1 MLFCRSKIDIFF
13 AEYEAFKKEILHLKN
28 ILQNQWILYFSN
40 SEISAY
46 CVGSFHSAI
55 LHLKNDSL
63 FCKNNP
69 TQKPQPYREHS

>member
-28 ILQNQWILYFSN
+28 ILQNQWILFFPRLVLL
-40 SEISAY
+40 Y
-46 CVGSFHSAI
+46 CGLFHSAI
-55 LHLKNDSL
+55 LHLKNDSS